1 METTKR
7 KILILGKLPPPF
19 FGPALATRILL
30 ESDLKTYY
38 HLLHL
43 NTKLNHKI
51 ESMYRVKPEKFG
63 RLLWLYGK
71 MLYFMIRYNPEIVV
85 IPISQS
91 TSGFFKDLPF
101 IYLSILFKSKTI
113 VHLRGSRLKSWLDS
127 LPFLLS
133 EFFRFSLK
141 RCYGGIVLGSNL
153 RFVLKNI
160 FPSHRI
166 FVVPNGGDFSIPGNR
181 STRNVF
187 RILFLSNIQLSK
199 GIMDVLRTT
208 RILHDKH
215 PGAFQ
220 LNIVGNWHDKRLQK
234 RCKLFC
240 HRHHLAVTFYSNIT
254 QKEKRKHLSESD
266 LFIFPPREP
275 EGHPWVI
282 IEAMAAALPIIATD
296 QGAIRESVIHG
307 ENGYIVEPARP
318 DQIAG
323 RIIELYFDRKKCE
336 QMSQKSYTYYQRHF
350 TEEKM
355 VQNLKNVFDSI
366 LTEPCH
372 NRKSGKSHNV

>member
-1 METTKR
+1 METKKH

-30 ESDLKTYY
+30 DSDLKTHY

-43 NTKLNHKI
+43 DTKLNQKI
-51 ESMYRVKPEKFG
+51 ESMYRVDPGKFG
-63 RLLWLYGK
+63 RLLWLYSK
-71 MLYFMIRYNPEIVV
+71 MLYLMIRYNPEIVV

-91 TSGFFKDLPF
+91 TSGFCKDLPF
-101 IYLSILFKSKTI
+101 IYMSTLFKSKTI
-113 VHLRGSRLKSWLDS
+113 VHLRGSRLKSWLES

-133 EFFRFSLK
+133 VFFRFSLR

-153 RFVLKNI
+153 RFIFKTI
-160 FPSHRI
+160 FPNHRI
-166 FVVPNGGDFSIPGNR
+166 FVVPNGGDFSIRKNR
-181 STRNVF
+181 STRSVF
-187 RILFLSNIQLSK
+187 RILFLSNIQPSK
-199 GIMDVLRTT
+199 GIMDVLRTAK
-208 RILHDKH
+208 ILHNEH

-220 LNIVGNWHDKRLQK
+220 LNIVGNWHDKGLQE

-240 HRHHLAVTFYSNIT
+240 QRHHLAVGFYSNIT
-254 QKEKRKHLSESD
+254 QKEKLEHLSRSD
-266 LFIFPPREP
+266 LFLFPPREP

-307 ENGYIVEPARP
+307 ENGYIVEPSRP

-323 RIIELYFDRKKCE
+323 RVVELYFDRKKCE
-336 QMSQKSYTYYQRHF
+336 QMSHKSYIYYQHQF
-350 TEEKM
+350 TEDKM
-355 VQNLKNVFDSI
+355 VQNLRYVFDSI
-366 LTEPCH
+366 LSESGR
-372 NRKSGKSHNV
+372 NRKS